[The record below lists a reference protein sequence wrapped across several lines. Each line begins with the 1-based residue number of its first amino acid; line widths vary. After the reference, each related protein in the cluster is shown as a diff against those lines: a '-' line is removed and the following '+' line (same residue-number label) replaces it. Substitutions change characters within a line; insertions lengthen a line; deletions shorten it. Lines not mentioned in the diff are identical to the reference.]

1 MSEPRRHA
9 EPARQQAGL
18 LTTKAFAAL
27 LSLLCAC
34 GLALAQQAA
43 RPSEAPPTA
52 VTAAESPP
60 PRIPA
65 AIFARDPEY
74 WDPSLSPRG
83 SQVMAR
89 TSVDGRERVV
99 IHSLV
104 TGKAMLLPSPP
115 DAQIDWFDWAGEGR
129 VLVSLGWTKT
139 IDGEESYVTRL
150 VVFDLATKTP
160 TLLGDRFAGVEG
172 DDVLYVDP
180 AGQWLLLSMQ
190 ESRDEY
196 PTVFRYDLATGE
208 RTAVVKPQED
218 VWEWYADNGGVVRA
232 GLGFLSKSWFM
243 LYRKSADEPFRK
255 LGHASYEDD
264 SAGLLLLGLASGSD
278 DGYLLSDQQTGRYA
292 LYRYNYATQQIGEVV
307 YENPSNDIDDY
318 VLSRDGKRV
327 LAVAFTDDRDRV
339 LWLDPAMRAN
349 QEKLEAR
356 FPGMSVLF
364 VSRDETR
371 ERFIVWV
378 GGANDPGSYYIYAPS
393 TGVLQRL
400 ARINGQLDP
409 TQLAATE
416 YTSYKARDGLE
427 IPAFL
432 TLPKGRAARGLPLI
446 VMPHGGP
453 YDVRDLLGYDPEVQF
468 LANRGYVV
476 LQPNYRGSS
485 GYGTEFSA
493 KGEGQWGR
501 AMQDDLDD
509 GVDWL
514 ASRGIVDPKRVCLY
528 GSSYGGYAALWGV
541 TRNPERY
548 RCAAS
553 FAGVTDVARQLK
565 YVSHQL
571 SGADRGD
578 WQHTVRGE
586 DGFELDLIS
595 PLEQVKRLTRP
606 VLLAHGDA
614 DKTVL
619 YKQSTLYRDALVKT
633 GKLHEFVGYPGEG
646 HGFENQDNF
655 ADWLTRLDAF
665 LQANNPAQ

>member
-1 MSEPRRHA
+1 MLSKRSI
-9 EPARQQAGL
+9 
-18 LTTKAFAAL
+18 AAL
-27 LSLLCAC
+27 LTLLCAS
-34 GLALAQQAA
+34 GLALAQQLA
-43 RPSEAPPTA
+43 RSVEALPAPIAT
-52 VTAAESPP
+52 AESPP

-65 AIFARDPEY
+65 AVFARDPEY

-83 SQVMAR
+83 AQVMAR
-89 TSVDGRERVV
+89 ASVDGRERVV

-104 TGKAMLLPSPP
+104 ADEATLLPLPP
-115 DAQIDWFDWAGEGR
+115 DAQIEWFDWAGEGR
-129 VLVSLGWTKT
+129 VLVSLGWTRT
-139 IDGEESYVTRL
+139 IDGDEAYVTRL
-150 VVFDLATKTP
+150 FVFDLATRTP
-160 TLLGDRFAGVEG
+160 RILGDRFGGVQG

-180 AGQWLLLSMQ
+180 AGQWLLLALQ

-208 RTAVVKPQED
+208 RTTVVKPKRD
-218 VWEWYADNGGVVRA
+218 VWEWYADSDGVVRA
-232 GLGFLSKSWFM
+232 GLGFLDKSWFM
-243 LYRKSADEPFRK
+243 LYRRSADEPFRK
-255 LGHASYEDD
+255 LNHAGYEDG
-264 SAGLLLLGLASGSD
+264 SAGVLLLGLASGSD

-292 LYRYNYATQQIGEVV
+292 LYRYNYATQQLGEVV
-307 YENPSNDIDDY
+307 YQSPSNDIDDY

-349 QEKLEAR
+349 QEKLEVR

-364 VSRDETR
+364 VSRDEMR
-371 ERFIVWV
+371 ERFVVWV
-378 GGANDPGSYYIYAPS
+378 GGANDPGSYYVFAPAAD
-393 TGVLQRL
+393 VLQRV

-409 TQLAATE
+409 AQLAATE
-416 YTSYKARDGLE
+416 YTRYQARDGLE

-432 TLPKGRAARGLPLI
+432 TLPRGREARGLPLI

-453 YDVRDLLGYDPEVQF
+453 YDVRDLLGFDPEVQF
-468 LANRGYVV
+468 LANRGYAV
-476 LQPNYRGSS
+476 LQPNFRGSS
-485 GYGTEFSA
+485 GYGTEFAA
-493 KGEGQWGR
+493 KGAGEWGR

-514 ASRGIVDPKRVCLY
+514 ARRGIVDPGRVCIY

-571 SGADRGD
+571 SGAERGD
-578 WQHTVRGE
+578 WQRTVRGE
-586 DGFELDLIS
+586 RGFELDSIS
-595 PLEQVKRLTRP
+595 PLEQVGRLTRP

-614 DKTVL
+614 DQTVL
-619 YKQSTLYRDALVKT
+619 YKQSTLYRDALVKA
-633 GKLHEFVGYPGEG
+633 GKRHEFVGYPGEG

-655 ADWLTRLDAF
+655 ADWLTHLEVF

>member
-1 MSEPRRHA
+1 MSEARIPA
-9 EPARQQAGL
+9 EPARQQASVL
-18 LTTKAFAAL
+18 PLRSLAAL
-27 LSLLCAC
+27 LTLLCAC
-34 GLALAQQAA
+34 GLALAQPAA
-43 RPSEAPPTA
+43 RPLDAQLAS
-52 VTAAESPP
+52 VTAAETPP
-60 PRIPA
+60 PLIPA
-65 AIFARDPEY
+65 AVFARDPEY

-83 SQVMAR
+83 AQIMAR
-89 TSVDGRERVV
+89 TSVDRRERVV

-104 TGKAMLLPSPP
+104 TGKAVLLPLPP
-115 DAQIDWFDWAGEGR
+115 EAQVDWFEWASEDR
-129 VLVSLGWTKT
+129 VLVSLGWTKS
-139 IDGEESYVTRL
+139 IDGEEAYVTRL
-150 VVFDLATKTP
+150 LVFDIATNTSRV
-160 TLLGDRFAGVEG
+160 LGDKFGGVEG

-180 AGQWLLLSMQ
+180 AGQWLLVSMQ
-190 ESRDEY
+190 ASRDEY

-208 RTAVVKPQED
+208 RTEVVKPKTD
-218 VWEWYADNGGVVRA
+218 VWEWYADSDGVVRA
-232 GLGFLSKSWFM
+232 GLGYLSKSWFM

-255 LGHASYEDD
+255 LGHASYEND

-278 DGYLLSDQQTGRYA
+278 EGYLLSDQKTGRYA
-292 LYRYNYATQQIGEVV
+292 LYRYNYSTQQLGDVV
-307 YENPSNDIDDY
+307 YEHPVNDIDDY
-318 VLSRDGKRV
+318 ALSRDGKRV
-327 LAVAFTDDRDRV
+327 MSVAYTDERDRV
-339 LWLDPAMRAN
+339 VWLDPVMRAN
-349 QEKLEAR
+349 QEKLDAR

-364 VSRDETR
+364 VSRDDAR

-378 GGANDPGSYYIYAPS
+378 GGANDPGSYYIFAP
-393 TGVLQRL
+393 GADMLQQV
-400 ARINGQLDP
+400 ARINGRLDP
-409 TQLAATE
+409 AQLAATE
-416 YTSYKARDGLE
+416 YTRYKARDGLE

-432 TLPKGRAARGLPLI
+432 TLPKGREPHGLPLI

-468 LANRGYVV
+468 FANRGYVV

-485 GYGTEFSA
+485 GYGTEFAA

-514 ASRGIVDPKRVCLY
+514 VQRGLVDPKRVCLY

-541 TRNPERY
+541 TRNPEKY

-565 YVSHQL
+565 YVSYQL
-571 SGADRGD
+571 SGAERGE
-578 WQHTVRGE
+578 WQQTVRG
-586 DGFELDLIS
+586 GKRFELDSIS
-595 PLEQVKRLTRP
+595 PLEQVGRLTRP

-614 DKTVL
+614 DKQVP
-619 YKQSTLYRDALVKT
+619 YKQSTLYRDALVKA
-633 GKLHEFVGYPGEG
+633 GKPHEFVSYPGEG